1 MGDFAIARAVPHDG
15 AARGT
20 DSTLARRQHGKAST
34 QKGSTMSNVHVRI
47 GEYRYAYHTDP
58 DCPALNGKPE
68 TFKGMTEIPREEAEK
83 QDLKACHQCKK

>member
-1 MGDFAIARAVPHDG
+1 
-15 AARGT
+15 
-20 DSTLARRQHGKAST
+20 
-34 QKGSTMSNVHVRI
+34 MSNVHVRI

-68 TFKGMTEIPREEAEK
+68 TFKGMTEISREEAEK